1 MRPRLF
7 QVRFVLI
14 RIYSGSLLVVY
25 KLLSFCLLL
34 LVKVRNRLLQIILNA
49 SAIILSLSSTSAAS
63 LSSKT
68 SIISIKHSFLSSL
81 SSISFLESEK
91 SAIWCVHA
99 LDLAMKMIA
108 HLLLSQ
114 SATIKQ
120 LVLPLKRGN
129 FFNSILTLES

>member
-7 QVRFVLI
+7 QVRFVFI

-120 LVLPLKRGN
+120 LVLPLKSGN

>member
-120 LVLPLKRGN
+120 LVLPLKSGN